1 MNVSAVIKSIRN
13 IMRQDKGVNGDAQR
27 LEQMGWML
35 FLKIFDAKD
44 EELEDM
50 DETGEYVSPIP
61 KEYQWRNWAANDE
74 GITGDELIT
83 FIDRK
88 LFPDLSNLKIQDN
101 KRAIL
106 VRDVFR
112 GNNNYMKSGQLFRQV
127 VNELNKIDFHASKDR
142 HVFGQV
148 YETILK
154 ELQSAGS
161 SGEFYTPRAVT
172 EFMTQTIDP
181 KLGERILDP
190 ACGTGGFLTA
200 AIEHIRKSGVENLE
214 QRQQLQNSVHGFELK
229 PLPHMLAVTNLILHD
244 IEVPDIAY
252 EDSLLR
258 NQSIKP
264 KNRVDV
270 ILANPPFGGNVDDA
284 TAATFPVGFRT
295 KESAD
300 LFLVMMV
307 NYLKQG
313 GRAAIVLPDGSLT
326 GDGTK
331 ARIREMLLRNC
342 NLHTI
347 VRLPNSV
354 FKPYAG
360 VSTNL
365 LFFERVSSP
374 SEEHEE
380 FSTKE
385 IWYYEHQLPEG
396 SKGYSMTNPIKLEEF
411 EVEKVWWDNRTESE
425 TAWKINLS
433 EIIDKAIENAK
444 PHYEKEKELK
454 REAYSLKER
463 ISNEKIILKD
473 IDKNQT
479 AKIEKQQEKIK
490 QLESSLQETETKA
503 RIEKQTADSIYYAAF
518 DLDIKNPN
526 KVEEDLGDPNKLIDK
541 QDVINNQIEI
551 LLNDIEIKLKPAL
564 QDSSF
569 EILLTDFK
577 RFIQTCSNAS
587 LLRQTILQLAIQGKL
602 TVEWRKE
609 NSNIESSEILLKN
622 IKNER
627 EHLIKNKILR
637 RDKPLPIIEE
647 SEKSFNLPNNWV
659 WTRIGITHYLLTGAT
674 PSTSVQEYWNGDIKW
689 LKSGDVNKGIIKEC
703 DGRITEKGLKNSNC
717 KILPID
723 SVLIALNGQGK
734 TRGTSAILKIEAACN
749 QSLVA
754 IIPVLQN
761 SIIPE
766 FLHYFLSANYMKIR
780 NITGHD
786 KRTGLNMP
794 IISNLVFVLPPYE
807 EQKEILKETS
817 QLLVLCDELEKKIEK
832 RDSYQERIMQAVVQQ
847 AFTTKIET
855 VETE

>member
-74 GITGDELIT
+74 GITGEELIT

-244 IEVPDIAY
+244 IEVPDISY

-326 GDGTK
+326 GDGIK

-354 FKPYAG
+354 FKPYAS

-374 SEEHEE
+374 SEEQEE
-380 FSTKE
+380 FATSE

-411 EVEKVWWDNRTESE
+411 EVEKTWWNNRTESE
-425 TAWKINLS
+425 TAWKVNLS
-433 EIIDKAIENAK
+433 EIIEKAIENAK

-454 REAYSLKER
+454 REAYSLKEK
-463 ISNEKIILKD
+463 ISVEKTVLKD

-479 AKIEKQQEKIK
+479 AKIEKQLEKIK
-490 QLESSLQETETKA
+490 QLESSLQETETIA

-526 KVEEDLGDPNKLIDK
+526 KVEEDLGDPMKLIKK
-541 QDVINNQIEI
+541 QDSVNIEI
-551 LLNDIEIKLKPAL
+551 VKAIENIETNL
-564 QDSSF
+564 QSAIINSSF
-569 EILLTDFK
+569 ELLVSDFK
-577 RFIQTCSNAS
+577 RFIQTKSNVKQLS
-587 LLRQTILQLAIQGKL
+587 QTVLQLAVQGKL
-602 TVEWRKE
+602 TAKWREE
-609 NSNIESSEILLKN
+609 NSNIEDVNILIER
-622 IKNER
+622 IKAEK
-627 EHLIKNKILR
+627 EKLIKEGEIKKGAKQPPATKQEISIPNSWLLVDLDDISQYITDGTHQTPR
-637 RDKPLPIIEE
+637 YVE
-647 SEKSFNLPNNWV
+647 S
-659 WTRIGITHYLLTGAT
+659 
-674 PSTSVQEYWNGDIKW
+674 
-689 LKSGDVNKGIIKEC
+689 
-703 DGRITEKGLKNSNC
+703 
-717 KILPID
+717 
-723 SVLIALNGQGK
+723 GK
-734 TRGTSAILKIEAACN
+734 M
-749 QSLVA
+749 
-754 IIPVLQN
+754 
-761 SIIPE
+761 
-766 FLHYFLSANYMKIR
+766 FLSAQNVKPFKFMPDNHKFVTEDAYLEYIKNRKPEKGDILVGRVGSKGEAAVIDRDLDFAIYVSLGLIKTFQEYTSPDYIAIVMNSPYGVEYASGNMSSLGASAGNFNLGRIR
-780 NITGHD
+780 SF
-786 KRTGLNMP
+786 P
-794 IISNLVFVLPPYE
+794 IPFPPFD
-807 EQKEILKETS
+807 EQKEIVNKVN
-817 QLLVLCDELEKKIEK
+817 QLMILCYELEKKIEK
-832 RDSYQERIMQAVVQQ
+832 RDSYQDRIMQAIIKQ
-847 AFTTKIET
+847 AFTTIKE
-855 VETE
+855 

>member
-61 KEYQWRNWAANDE
+61 KEYRWRDWAANDE

-172 EFMTQTIDP
+172 EFMTQIIDP

-200 AIEHIRKSGVENLE
+200 ATEHIRKLGVENLE
-214 QRQQLQNSVHGFELK
+214 QRQKLQNSVHGFELK

-284 TAATFPVGFRT
+284 TATTFPIGVRT

-326 GDGTK
+326 GDGIK

-354 FKPYAG
+354 FKPYAT

-365 LFFERVSSP
+365 LFFERISSP
-374 SEEHEE
+374 SEEQEE
-380 FSTKE
+380 FATKE

-411 EVEKVWWDNRTESE
+411 EVEKAWWNERVESE

-433 EIIDKAIENAK
+433 EIIEKSIENAK

-454 REAYSLKER
+454 REAYSLKEK
-463 ISNEKIILKD
+463 INTEKTVLKD
-473 IDKNQT
+473 IDKNQI
-479 AKIEKQQEKIK
+479 ANIKKQQEKIK
-490 QLESSLQETETKA
+490 VFESALQEIETNA
-503 RIEKQTADSIYYAAF
+503 RIEKQIADGIYYSAF

-526 KVEEDLGDPNKLIDK
+526 KVEEDLGDPIKLIKK
-541 QDVINNQIEI
+541 QDSVNIEI
-551 LLNDIEIKLKPAL
+551 VKAIENIEANLQSAL
-564 QDSSF
+564 INSSF
-569 EILLTDFK
+569 ELLLSDFK
-577 RFIQTCSNAS
+577 RFIHTKSNVKQ
-587 LLRQTILQLAIQGKL
+587 LRQTILQLAMQGNLTSNWRETNPNITAKNLLNEIAIIKQSLIKQGKL
-602 TVEWRKE
+602 KKE
-609 NSNIESSEILLKN
+609 KNLSRANGNDKQFEIPESWAWCRLSDIAEI
-622 IKNER
+622 IMGQSPES
-627 EHLIKNKILR
+627 HTYNKIGQG
-637 RDKPLPIIEE
+637 LPFYQGKKDFG
-647 SEKSFNLPNNWV
+647 SVYPAGVSV
-659 WTRIGITHYLLTGAT
+659 WCTEPTRIANENDILI
-674 PSTSVQEYWNGDIKW
+674 SVRAPV
-689 LKSGDVNKGIIKEC
+689 GDVNIAKETC
-703 DGRITEKGLKNSNC
+703 AIGRGL
-717 KILPID
+717 
-723 SVLIALNGQGK
+723 
-734 TRGTSAILKIEAACN
+734 
-749 QSLVA
+749 
-754 IIPVLQN
+754 
-761 SIIPE
+761 SIIRLYE
-766 FLHYFLSANYMKIR
+766 INSLFFVFSFLDYF
-780 NITGHD
+780 
-786 KRTGLNMP
+786 KRIWTTKGSFFDSINKDHVY
-794 IISNLVFVLPPYE
+794 NLVLPQPPLE
-807 EQKEILKETS
+807 EQKEIVNIVNKLMS
-817 QLLVLCDELEKKIEK
+817 LCDELEKKMEK
-832 RDSYQERIMQAVVQQ
+832 RDSYQEIIMQAIIKQ
-847 AFTTKIET
+847 AFTDKIET
-855 VETE
+855 VEFE

>member
-88 LFPDLSNLKIQDN
+88 LFPELSNLKIQDN

-200 AIEHIRKSGVENLE
+200 AIEHISKSGVENLE
-214 QRQQLQNSVHGFELK
+214 KRQQLQNSVHGFELK

-295 KESAD
+295 KDSAD

-326 GDGTK
+326 GDGIK
-331 ARIREMLLRNC
+331 SRIREMLLRNC

-347 VRLPNSV
+347 IRLPNSV
-354 FKPYAG
+354 FKPYAS

-374 SEEHEE
+374 SEEQEE
-380 FSTKE
+380 FATKE

-411 EVEKVWWDNRTESE
+411 EVEKAWWDNRTESE

-433 EIIDKAIENAK
+433 EIIEKAIANAK

-454 REAYSLKER
+454 REAYSLKEK
-463 ISNEKIILKD
+463 ISFEKTVLKD

-490 QLESSLQETETKA
+490 QLETSLQETETNA
-503 RIEKQTADSIYYAAF
+503 RIEKQIADNIYYAAF
-518 DLDIKNPN
+518 NLDLKNPN
-526 KVEEDLGDPNKLIDK
+526 IIEEDFGDPNLIISK
-541 QDVINNQIEI
+541 QNEVNNQISNS
-551 LLNDIEIKLKPAL
+551 LDALKLNLEPAL
-564 QDSSF
+564 INSNFDL
-569 EILLTDFK
+569 LLTDFQ
-577 RFIQTCSNAS
+577 RFIQTKSNVKY
-587 LLRQTILQLAIQGKL
+587 LRQTILQLAVQGKL
-602 TVEWRKE
+602 TAKWRDENINVESANVLLEKIKTE
-609 NSNIESSEILLKN
+609 NEEIKKAYNLRNQKPLLK
-622 IKNER
+622 ISDNEIPF
-627 EHLIKNKILR
+627 EI
-637 RDKPLPIIEE
+637 PE
-647 SEKSFNLPNNWV
+647 NWNWQRLGNV
-659 WTRIGITHYLLTGAT
+659 FYTTSGGT
-674 PSTSVQEYWNGDIKW
+674 PSRGNTDFWNGTIPW
-689 LKSGDVNKGIIKEC
+689 LKSGELTDGLITKEPEEK
-703 DGRITEKGLKNSNC
+703 ITELGHKNSSTY
-717 KILPID
+717 LFPEETL
-723 SVLIALNGQGK
+723 LIALYGATAGK
-734 TRGTSAILKIEAACN
+734 LGILKFPSTTN
-749 QSLVA
+749 QA
-754 IIPVLQN
+754 ICGFFTNKFICTEYLFYYLWAFR
-761 SIIPE
+761 SKI
-766 FLHYFLSANYMKIR
+766 LSDSWGQAQP
-780 NITGHD
+780 NISQD
-786 KRTGLNMP
+786 YLKK
-794 IISNLVFVLPPYE
+794 FCFALPPFE
-807 EQKEILKETS
+807 EQLKIVEVVKQQMT
-817 QLLVLCDELEKKIEK
+817 LCDELEKKIEK
-832 RDSYQERIMQAVVQQ
+832 RDSYQDRIMQAVVKQ
-847 AFTTKIET
+847 AFTTKLET
-855 VETE
+855 VENE

>member
-1 MNVSAVIKSIRN
+1 
-13 IMRQDKGVNGDAQR
+13 MRQDKGVNGDAQR

-50 DETGEYVSPIP
+50 DETGEFVTPIP

-88 LFPDLSNLKIQDN
+88 LFHDLSNLKVQDN
-101 KRAIL
+101 KRAVL

-172 EFMTQTIDP
+172 EFMTQIIDP

-270 ILANPPFGGNVDDA
+270 ILANPPFGGNVDEA
-284 TAATFPVGFRT
+284 TASTFPVGYRT

-300 LFLVMMV
+300 LFLIMMV
-307 NYLKQG
+307 NFLKQG
-313 GRAAIVLPDGSLT
+313 GRAAIVLPDASLS

-331 ARIREMLLRNC
+331 ARIREMLIRTC

-354 FKPYAG
+354 FKPYAS
-360 VSTNL
+360 VATNL
-365 LFFERVSSP
+365 LFFERISSP
-374 SEEHEE
+374 SEEQEDLA
-380 FSTKE
+380 TKE
-385 IWYYEHQLPEG
+385 IWYFEHKLPEG
-396 SKGYSMTNPIKLEEF
+396 SKAYSMTNPILLEEF
-411 EVEKVWWDNRTESE
+411 EVEKAWWNNRTESE
-425 TAWKINLS
+425 NAWKINLS
-433 EIIDKAIENAK
+433 EIIKNAIEDAK

-454 REAYSLKER
+454 REAYSLKEKV
-463 ISNEKIILKD
+463 SAEKTALKD
-473 IDKNQT
+473 IEKNQT
-479 AKIEKQQEKIK
+479 AKIEKQQEKIT
-490 QLESSLQETETKA
+490 QFESSLLEIETKA
-503 RIEKQTADSIYYAAF
+503 RIEKQTADSIYYSAF
-518 DLDIKNPN
+518 DLDIKNPIQI
-526 KVEEDLGDPNKLIDK
+526 EENFGDPNKLVSK
-541 QDVINNQIEI
+541 QESIIHEIN
-551 LLNDIEIKLKPAL
+551 NDIEKLKMQIIPSL
-564 QDSSF
+564 KEDNF
-569 EILLTDFK
+569 EMLKSYFN
-577 RFIQTCSNAS
+577 RFVYSKSNIDY
-587 LLRQTILQLAIQGKL
+587 LRQTILQLAMQGKL
-602 TVEWRKE
+602 TTEWRNKNKNINEAPSLIEIINNEKE
-609 NSNIESSEILLKN
+609 NLIKAGKLKRTKHLSNIS
-622 IKNER
+622 
-627 EHLIKNKILR
+627 
-637 RDKPLPIIEE
+637 E
-647 SEKSFNLPNNWV
+647 SEKSF
-659 WTRIGITHYLLTGAT
+659 
-674 PSTSVQEYWNGDIKW
+674 
-689 LKSGDVNKGIIKEC
+689 
-703 DGRITEKGLKNSNC
+703 
-717 KILPID
+717 
-723 SVLIALNGQGK
+723 
-734 TRGTSAILKIEAACN
+734 
-749 QSLVA
+749 
-754 IIPVLQN
+754 
-761 SIIPE
+761 IIPE
-766 FLHYFLSANYMKIR
+766 SWTWERIGTISQHNSGKTLDSIKNKGLEKEYITTSNLYWGYFKLDNLKTMLINESELNRCTAEMGDLLICEGGEAGRAAVWEYNF
-780 NITGHD
+780 NICFQNHIHRVRPFGNINSYYIFRYFQKLNHTGEINSFR
-786 KRTGLNMP
+786 KGMG
-794 IISNLVFVLPPYE
+794 ISNMSSTSLASIPIPIPPIE
-807 EQKEILKETS
+807 EQIIIVEKLNHLMSI
-817 QLLVLCDELEKKIEK
+817 CDELEKKIEK
-832 RDSYQERIMQAVVQQ
+832 RDSYQERIMQAVVKQV
-847 AFTTKIET
+847 FTTL
-855 VETE
+855 

>member
-106 VRDVFR
+106 VRDVFT

-300 LFLVMMV
+300 LFLVMIV

-326 GDGTK
+326 GDGIK

-347 VRLPNSV
+347 IRLPNSV
-354 FKPYAG
+354 FKPYAS

-374 SEEHEE
+374 SEEQEE
-380 FSTKE
+380 FATKE

-396 SKGYSMTNPIKLEEF
+396 SKGYSMTSPIKLEEF
-411 EVEKVWWDNRTESE
+411 EAEKAWWSNRTSSE

-433 EIIDKAIENAK
+433 EIIERAVENAK

-454 REAYSLKER
+454 RQAYSLKEK
-463 ISNEKIILKD
+463 ISVEKTVLKD

-490 QLESSLQETETKA
+490 QLESSLQETETNA

-526 KVEEDLGDPNKLIDK
+526 VEYEED
-541 QDVINNQIEI
+541 
-551 LLNDIEIKLKPAL
+551 DIEFDVLI
-564 QDSSF
+564 
-569 EILLTDFK
+569 
-577 RFIQTCSNAS
+577 
-587 LLRQTILQLAIQGKL
+587 GK
-602 TVEWRKE
+602 
-609 NSNIESSEILLKN
+609 I
-622 IKNER
+622 
-627 EHLIKNKILR
+627 
-637 RDKPLPIIEE
+637 
-647 SEKSFNLPNNWV
+647 EKSF
-659 WTRIGITHYLLTGAT
+659 AE
-674 PSTSVQEYWNGDIKW
+674 STQI
-689 LKSGDVNKGIIKEC
+689 VNKIKS
-703 DGRITEKGLKNSNC
+703 L
-717 KILPID
+717 ID
-723 SVLIALNGQGK
+723 LDNGK
-734 TRGTSAILKIEAACN
+734 
-749 QSLVA
+749 
-754 IIPVLQN
+754 
-761 SIIPE
+761 
-766 FLHYFLSANYMKIR
+766 
-780 NITGHD
+780 
-786 KRTGLNMP
+786 
-794 IISNLVFVLPPYE
+794 
-807 EQKEILKETS
+807 
-817 QLLVLCDELEKKIEK
+817 
-832 RDSYQERIMQAVVQQ
+832 
-847 AFTTKIET
+847 
-855 VETE
+855 